1 AHQLALAQRKAG
13 VQAEPAAVIAA
24 SPVSEALE
32 RALPF
37 RLTGAQIRSLS
48 EIRGDLAFGR
58 RMSRLVQGD
67 VGAGKT
73 VVAMLAMADV
83 AAAGLQSAL
92 MAPTEILARQHY
104 DTIAE
109 PLRAQGIE
117 SVLLTGRDRG

>member
-1 AHQLALAQRKAG
+1 REAIAALHNPERDDDLAAAAPHRRRLAYDELFAHQLALAQRKAG

-73 VVAMLAMADV
+73 
-83 AAAGLQSAL
+83 
-92 MAPTEILARQHY
+92 
-104 DTIAE
+104 
-109 PLRAQGIE
+109 
-117 SVLLTGRDRG
+117 